1 MIIPKSIIYIAMGA
15 MMFSLTPLTVSA
27 EESCYELNQ
36 RYGRCVQASYKGEPC
51 RPGDDFVMPERC
63 RGGSDADQ
71 GLRDGM
77 FEDETNENQILN
89 EWIQENQQDN

>member
-1 MIIPKSIIYIAMGA
+1 MKLFKKNIAI
-15 MMFSLTPLTVSA
+15 SLGVLALSSMAINASA

-36 RYGRCVQASYKGEPC
+36 RYGRCVQATLKGEPC

-63 RGGSDADQ
+63 RGGRSSDQ

-77 FEDETNENQILN
+77 LNGTSDEDKALD
-89 EWIQENQQDN
+89 EWIQENRRK